1 MYGLSYDKI
10 YMEELEMGN
19 MKELYNKR
27 QENIKKK
34 LLKLGFNL
42 SSSGIDYWIY
52 AIEFKLDVIRKEEY
66 KMEAIYR
73 HIKII
78 TEQGIEGRTI
88 SSIERALRLASS
100 KAKDNIYKEYNIP
113 TNVSLTNKSILNL
126 LGGEDYE

>member
-1 MYGLSYDKI
+1 
-10 YMEELEMGN
+10 MEGV
-19 MKELYNKR
+19 KSLYNKR
-27 QENIKKK
+27 QENIKNK

-42 SSSGIDYWIY
+42 SSLGFDYWIY

-66 KMEAIYR
+66 KMDMVYR

-78 TEQGIEGRTI
+78 TEQGIEGRTM

-100 KAKDNIYKEYNIP
+100 TAKDNICKVYNIP
-113 TNVSLTNKSILNL
+113 TNINLTNKSILNL

>member
-1 MYGLSYDKI
+1 
-10 YMEELEMGN
+10 MEGV
-19 MKELYNKR
+19 KSLYNKR
-27 QENIKKK
+27 QENIKNK

-42 SSSGIDYWIY
+42 SSLGFDYWIY

-66 KMEAIYR
+66 KMEEIYR

-100 KAKDNIYKEYNIP
+100 TAKDNIYKEYNIP
-113 TNVSLTNKSILNL
+113 NNITLTNKSILNL

>member
-27 QENIKKK
+27 HENIKKK

-42 SSSGIDYWIY
+42 SSLGFDYWIY

-66 KMEAIYR
+66 KMAAIYR

-78 TEQGIEGRTI
+78 SEQGIEGRTI
-88 SSIERALRLASS
+88 SSIERALRLSS
-100 KAKDNIYKEYNIP
+100 STAKDNIYKEYNIP
-113 TNVSLTNKSILNL
+113 NNITLTNKSILNL